1 MPRADLYLKI
11 ELDIDEDEKPEKLAS
26 EICRMIRKV
35 YGVRTAD
42 VSSLIEKD
50 LS

>member
-42 VSSLIEKD
+42 VSSLIERD
-50 LS
+50 PS